1 MEITGA
7 IEEVRKQVKE
17 WRRQGLSV
25 GLVPTMGYLHEGH
38 KSLKIGRA
46 HV

>member
-38 KSLKIGRA
+38 KSLIERA
-46 HV
+46 VA